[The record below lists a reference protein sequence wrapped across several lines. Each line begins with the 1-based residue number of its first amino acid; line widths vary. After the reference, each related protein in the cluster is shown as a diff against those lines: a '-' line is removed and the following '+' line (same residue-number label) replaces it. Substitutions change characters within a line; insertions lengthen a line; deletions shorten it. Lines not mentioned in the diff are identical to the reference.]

1 MKMPLATPPRPEQGR
16 GQGMRRHRVLAQLYW
31 MPIAVLVLG
40 LVSTGLLLW
49 AYRLN
54 EREWLNFEHFDAIM
68 DVRVRVTSFH
78 LRFDEAMAQGR
89 RDVIYELLPDVH
101 AMAKL
106 SYALLHG
113 GESER
118 GTPLP
123 PLAPSLRGHAEVL
136 AARIGEFQAIAA
148 TLYQDPEVGRIG
160 SGLDQRLDAACDM
173 VDEATKTLERLA
185 QTSLAENHV
194 TTRRLLFAAVL
205 VWTPVVAASTVGF
218 YSRERRRRRAE
229 LALEKAYDEMEQRVL
244 ARTAEL
250 AEANRHLKDEVAERT
265 RTEAFL
271 RQSEEKFRGLSLQF
285 RTLLETMPD
294 RITLISREFKVL
306 WANRSAGVMEGP
318 EAEPPREECCY
329 TLYGPAR
336 CHPCPAVTSFSTGIA
351 ANARISTPDGRQW
364 EMRTV
369 PIVGDDGTVEN
380 VLEVATDVTE
390 RVRLQAETTRATHL
404 ASIGEL
410 AAGVAHEINSPING
424 IINYAQILC
433 NKSDVWSAEHDIA
446 SRILKE
452 GHRISDIVGGLLT
465 FARRRPQ
472 ERKPAHVEDILSESL
487 ALTRSRQASSDH
499 PAPRADRPGRQG
511 GGAVRPRAMRSHEE
525 DAPLADARS
534 PDREPSGFR
543 AWDVVAVDVLKPAGR
558 LGC

>member
-1 MKMPLATPPRPEQGR
+1 MRRRTSLPGPSPRAHARAGQGR
-16 GQGMRRHRVLAQLYW
+16 
-31 MPIAVLVLG
+31 
-40 LVSTGLLLW
+40 
-49 AYRLN
+49 
-54 EREWLNFEHFDAIM
+54 
-68 DVRVRVTSFH
+68 
-78 LRFDEAMAQGR
+78 
-89 RDVIYELLPDVH
+89 
-101 AMAKL
+101 
-106 SYALLHG
+106 
-113 GESER
+113 
-118 GTPLP
+118 
-123 PLAPSLRGHAEVL
+123 
-136 AARIGEFQAIAA
+136 AA
-148 TLYQDPEVGRIG
+148 
-160 SGLDQRLDAACDM
+160 
-173 VDEATKTLERLA
+173 
-185 QTSLAENHV
+185 N
-194 TTRRLLFAAVL
+194 
-205 VWTPVVAASTVGF
+205 
-218 YSRERRRRRAE
+218 SRERRRRRAE

-318 EAEPPREECCY
+318 EAEPTREECCY

-351 ANARISTPDGRQW
+351 SNARISTPDGRQW